1 MVRVYR
7 KKNSNK
13 LTSQEQSSG
22 RGFVN
27 SLINNLP
34 FELHLPGY
42 SYCGPGTKLQE
53 RLSRKDPGING
64 LDKACKEHDIAYSKY
79 KDIETRHI
87 ADKILE
93 EKAWQRFKA
102 KDSTLGERLNAVLVT
117 NTMKAKTK
125 LGMGNKSGKIKK
137 KMCGKKLF
145 QKAIKLAKKSL
156 KTMKNPSDIV
166 EGIKIAKKTIRKV
179 LNRKKA
185 SVEIP
190 RVIPVPKIGGV
201 LPLIPIFA
209 GLSALG
215 ALTGGVTQIVKTIK
229 EVKSAKDQLN
239 EANRHNKEMEAIA
252 LGKGLHLKRYKKGHG
267 LYLRSSSKNF

>member
-1 MVRVYR
+1 MVRIYR
-7 KKNSNK
+7 KTNSNK
-13 LTSQEQSSG
+13 LASQRISSG
-22 RGFVN
+22 SGVVN

-53 RLSRKDPGING
+53 RLKRNDPGING
-64 LDKACKEHDIAYSKY
+64 LDEACKEHDIAYSKH

-93 EKAWQRFKA
+93 EKAWRRVKA
-102 KDSTLGERLNAVLVT
+102 KDSRLGERLNAILVT

-125 LGMGNKSGKIKK
+125 LGMGNKSLKTKKI
-137 KMCGKKLF
+137 CGKKIF
-145 QKAIKLAKKSL
+145 QRAIKIAKKSL
-156 KTMKNPSDIV
+156 KTMKNPSDIG
-166 EGIKIAKKTIRKV
+166 EGVKIARNAFRKV
-179 LNRKKA
+179 LKRNK
-185 SVEIP
+185 SLMEIP
-190 RVIPVPKIGGV
+190 RVIPVPKIGGI

-229 EVKSAKDQLN
+229 DVKNANEQLV
-239 EANRHNKEMEAIA
+239 ETNRHNKQMEAVA
-252 LGKGLHLKRYKKGHG
+252 LGKGLHLKPYKKGNG